1 VQKNIFNTEIQVIFC
16 VHISRAGIN
25 SCTLAGTV
33 VTSECRVVSQDSLN
47 AFIIVLIAN
56 LRY

>member
-1 VQKNIFNTEIQVIFC
+1 MQENIFNTEIQVMFC

-33 VTSECRVVSQDSLN
+33 VTSECRVVSQDSLSV
-47 AFIIVLIAN
+47 FIILS
-56 LRY
+56 